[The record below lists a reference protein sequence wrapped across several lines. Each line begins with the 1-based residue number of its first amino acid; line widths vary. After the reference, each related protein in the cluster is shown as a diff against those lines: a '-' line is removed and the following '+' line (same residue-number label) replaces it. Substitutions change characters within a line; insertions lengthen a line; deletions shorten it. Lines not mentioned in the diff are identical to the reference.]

1 MYISTNIIFMPS
13 TNYASY
19 LGARR
24 CCDIRGSGPQGS
36 QGSRGSSG
44 AIGSIGVQGEQGA
57 QGSEGAQGAQGS
69 QGPSGTSGL
78 ESAYGEF
85 DIGVTLGTYAQN
97 TKLSSIMISS
107 KQLVEGQTYAIHV
120 GAYIEGR
127 SINLSYSSVPTEQQ
141 YYLSC
146 NIQPDTQQDVYVYP
160 IIFSNPSTAASQS
173 EDPSNPFYCQLSQ
186 YASSGVNQTVVS
198 GSFSTYFTYSNTT
211 NLNQTNP
218 YYVNVYLGNSGTA
231 ANASYSNITFT
242 VAVSVNPL
250 SSV

>member
-24 CCDIRGSGPQGS
+24 CCDIRGSGPQGPQGS
-36 QGSRGSSG
+36 QGTSG
-44 AIGSIGVQGEQGA
+44 AIGSIGVQGTQGA

-69 QGPSGTSGL
+69 QGPAGTSGL
-78 ESAYGEF
+78 ESAYGDF
-85 DIGVTLGTYAQN
+85 NIGVTIGTYTQN
-97 TKLSSIMISS
+97 TKLSSIMITS
-107 KQLVEGQTYAIHV
+107 QTLVEGQTYAIHV
-120 GAYIEGR
+120 GAYIEG
-127 SINLSYSSVPTEQQ
+127 SSVNLPYSNTPTEQQ

-146 NIQPDTQQDVYVYP
+146 NIQPDTQQNIYVYP
-160 IIFSNPSTAASQS
+160 IIFSNPSTSASET

-198 GSFSTYFTYSNTT
+198 GSFSTYFVYTNTT
-211 NLNQTNP
+211 NLNATNP
-218 YYVNVYLGNSGTA
+218 YYVNVYLGNSGTS

-242 VAVSVNPL
+242 LAVSVNPL